1 MFFLNLQSEM
11 RNLIYFFLICFF
23 SIKGVAQN
31 LPIFLRDSTSNWADS
46 IFNKMT
52 EEERIAQLFMV
63 IAYSNKSND
72 HVKKITTLVKDNKIG
87 GLMFLQGGP
96 VRQATLTNYYQSISK
111 YPLMIA
117 MDAEWG
123 VSMRLDSALRFPWQM
138 TLGAIDDNK
147 MIYQMGAEIARQCSV
162 LGVHINFAP
171 VVDINSN
178 PLNPIINNRSFGED
192 RNKVTEMSIAYM
204 QGMQDNNILACAKHF
219 PGHGDTEQDSHK
231 TLPIV
236 NNSRS
241 YLDSIDLYPFNKL
254 INSSLGAVMVAHLQ
268 VPSLDSS
275 KNTPTSLS
283 KKVVSDL
290 LKKDMNFRGL
300 VFTDGLNMKGVTK
313 FYKPGFLDVQA
324 LIAGNDILLC
334 SEDVPMAINQIKMA
348 ISRGD
353 ITQKEIDERCYKIL
367 RAKEWMKLDEYKK
380 INTKEV
386 SNLITTE
393 NTKSINNSLV
403 KKSITLLQNYEDLLP
418 LKRLDTLKIAS
429 LIIGDKGLEFKKML
443 SNYAPIDYFHINK
456 NIKTSDQISLLN
468 KLLKYNLVIISLH
481 QSNKNAWTSY
491 EISENVDILLQS
503 IALQNK
509 TVLVN
514 FSNPYSLNSLL
525 FTNNFDAILL
535 AYQNS
540 DIAQNKTAQAIFG
553 GISVN
558 GSLPVSTKHFMFNHA
573 IKTSKIRLAYVLPG
587 EINFSSND
595 LYKIDSIVENA
606 IKNEATP
613 GCQILVAK
621 NGNVFF
627 HKSYGYHT
635 YDKKIKV
642 KNNDVYDLAS
652 ITKIIATLPILMK
665 MVDDKILNID
675 HKIGN
680 YLDLDRSNKED
691 LVIKDILAHQSG
703 LQSWIPFYKETLVK
717 DSISGLVKLKD
728 SLYSKVRSD
737 SFTNKVAENLYLH
750 SCYNDT
756 IRNKIINS
764 ELLQEK
770 KYNYSDLGYYLFHK
784 VIEDVYNDSINLILK
799 RDFYSKLGLE
809 KLGYYP
815 LRKLNKD
822 RIVPTELDI
831 SFRGQLLK
839 GYVHDMGAA
848 MLGGVGG
855 HAGLFSNANDLAKI
869 MQMYLQEGEYGNE
882 KYLSK
887 KVIEQFTKCHF
898 CVNDNRRGLGF
909 DKPALEDQE
918 GGPTCKDCVS
928 LNSFGHSG
936 FTGTLAWVDPD
947 SEIVY
952 IFLSNRIHP
961 DASNKKLLDMNVRTE
976 IMQVIFDINDE
987 K

>member
-1 MFFLNLQSEM
+1 MFFLNLQLEM
-11 RNLIYFFLICFF
+11 RNLIYLFLICFF
-23 SIKGVAQN
+23 SIASVAQN

-72 HVKKITTLVKDNKIG
+72 HVQKITTLIKDNKIG

-236 NNSRS
+236 KNSRS

-254 INSSLGAVMVAHLQ
+254 INSSLGAVMIAHLQ

-290 LKKDMNFRGL
+290 LKKDMKFRGL

-367 RAKEWMKLDEYKK
+367 RAKEWMKLDEYKQ

-443 SNYAPIDYFHINK
+443 SNYAPIDYFNIDK
-456 NIKTSDQISLLN
+456 NIKTNDQISLLN

-558 GSLPVSTKHFMFNHA
+558 GRLPVSTKHFMLNHG

-587 EINFSSND
+587 EINLSSNY

-613 GCQILVAK
+613 GCQVLVAK
-621 NGNVFF
+621 NGNVFL
-627 HKSYGYHT
+627 HKSFGYHT
-635 YDKKIKV
+635 YDKKIEV

-652 ITKIIATLPILMK
+652 ITKIVATLPILMK

-675 HKIGN
+675 HKIGD
-680 YLDLDRSNKED
+680 YLDLDSSNKED

-750 SCYNDT
+750 YSYNDT
-756 IRNKIINS
+756 IINKIINS

-784 VIEDVYNDSINLILK
+784 VIEDVYNDSINLILQ

-815 LRKLNKD
+815 LRKLKKD

-869 MQMYLQEGEYGNE
+869 MQMYLQEGEYANE

-909 DKPALEDQE
+909 DKPALDDQE

-947 SEIVY
+947 SKIVY

-987 K
+987 N

>member
-23 SIKGVAQN
+23 SITSVAQN

-147 MIYQMGAEIARQCSV
+147 MIYQMGAEIARQCSL

-241 YLDSIDLYPFNKL
+241 YLDSIDLYPFYKL

-353 ITQKEIDERCYKIL
+353 ITQKEIDERCYKIS
-367 RAKEWMKLDEYKK
+367 R
-380 INTKEV
+380 
-386 SNLITTE
+386 
-393 NTKSINNSLV
+393 
-403 KKSITLLQNYEDLLP
+403 
-418 LKRLDTLKIAS
+418 
-429 LIIGDKGLEFKKML
+429 
-443 SNYAPIDYFHINK
+443 
-456 NIKTSDQISLLN
+456 
-468 KLLKYNLVIISLH
+468 
-481 QSNKNAWTSY
+481 
-491 EISENVDILLQS
+491 
-503 IALQNK
+503 
-509 TVLVN
+509 
-514 FSNPYSLNSLL
+514 
-525 FTNNFDAILL
+525 
-535 AYQNS
+535 
-540 DIAQNKTAQAIFG
+540 
-553 GISVN
+553 
-558 GSLPVSTKHFMFNHA
+558 
-573 IKTSKIRLAYVLPG
+573 
-587 EINFSSND
+587 
-595 LYKIDSIVENA
+595 
-606 IKNEATP
+606 
-613 GCQILVAK
+613 
-621 NGNVFF
+621 
-627 HKSYGYHT
+627 
-635 YDKKIKV
+635 
-642 KNNDVYDLAS
+642 
-652 ITKIIATLPILMK
+652 
-665 MVDDKILNID
+665 
-675 HKIGN
+675 
-680 YLDLDRSNKED
+680 
-691 LVIKDILAHQSG
+691 
-703 LQSWIPFYKETLVK
+703 
-717 DSISGLVKLKD
+717 
-728 SLYSKVRSD
+728 
-737 SFTNKVAENLYLH
+737 
-750 SCYNDT
+750 
-756 IRNKIINS
+756 
-764 ELLQEK
+764 
-770 KYNYSDLGYYLFHK
+770 
-784 VIEDVYNDSINLILK
+784 
-799 RDFYSKLGLE
+799 
-809 KLGYYP
+809 
-815 LRKLNKD
+815 
-822 RIVPTELDI
+822 
-831 SFRGQLLK
+831 
-839 GYVHDMGAA
+839 
-848 MLGGVGG
+848 
-855 HAGLFSNANDLAKI
+855 
-869 MQMYLQEGEYGNE
+869 
-882 KYLSK
+882 
-887 KVIEQFTKCHF
+887 
-898 CVNDNRRGLGF
+898 
-909 DKPALEDQE
+909 
-918 GGPTCKDCVS
+918 
-928 LNSFGHSG
+928 
-936 FTGTLAWVDPD
+936 
-947 SEIVY
+947 
-952 IFLSNRIHP
+952 
-961 DASNKKLLDMNVRTE
+961 
-976 IMQVIFDINDE
+976 
-987 K
+987 